1 MESTKVSYDG
11 FSVDN
16 INRLGLT
23 ISDKTVNK
31 IQTSLYSEPQK
42 CLQVID
48 IYQNFDL
55 SISVDGGKL
64 VFESTISNQTTTDN
78 IFSVKIPTNIISNT
92 SHTNI
97 QYNINTSILSYDSS
111 IVSDDSSS
119 YYKCT
124 GIINLYNNYI
134 SWSSSSGGISSGGGI
149 SGGGISGG
157 GISSGGGSAGRDGF
171 GGSGGGSAGRD
182 GFGGSG
188 GGSAG
193 STSGAGSAIS
203 LLEYNAQLTTSIQSE
218 RIIPIIGININPHN
232 PSQTN
237 KSYITIEYLFD
248 PTYINSLNTLTDKYK
263 IIYNAKLSI
272 IPS

>member
-55 SISVDGGKL
+55 SVSVGGGKL
-64 VFESTISNQTTTDN
+64 VFESTTSNQTTTDN
-78 IFSVKIPTNIISNT
+78 IFSVKIPTNIINNT

-111 IVSDDSSS
+111 IVSDGSSS

-124 GIINLYNNYI
+124 GIIDLDNIYVYASAVDI
-134 SWSSSSGGISSGGGI
+134 TGITGRTGI
-149 SGGGISGG
+149 T
-157 GISSGGGSAGRDGF
+157 GF
-171 GGSGGGSAGRD
+171 GGGRD
-182 GFGGSG
+182 DGFYCRDDGFYGRDDG
-188 GGSAG
+188 FYCRDDGFYGRDDGFYCRLRSA
-193 STSGAGSAIS
+193 TQVQ
-203 LLEYNAQLTTSIQSE
+203 EYNAQLTTSIQSE